1 MILHTGIYDYSFDV
15 SVALP
20 KGANQHEPMAH
31 ISKVKL
37 LLKLLLYK
45 KMLLYNSLPPEPTD
59 LHFFFK
65 VWEQKYQEG
74 ANKTIISM
82 LGSIRFDL

>member
-59 LHFFFK
+59 LHFFLK
-65 VWEQKYQEG
+65 CGSKNIRKEQTRPLSLCL
-74 ANKTIISM
+74 AP
-82 LGSIRFDL
+82 